1 MEESKVQR
9 LRVFVSHATDDL
21 AIAREI
27 KSELQYL
34 GVEVWMA
41 ADQIQGGA
49 NFAEEVTN
57 AITSSDAVLVLLS
70 GKSIAS
76 PHVKREVN
84 LTVDKN
90 IFFIP
95 VLVDQADGFVKNLPA
110 DWNYWLTV
118 VQILK
123 LENAVETAFEIKKLI
138 HQKRALPQMELGPS
152 SNSALKERKTVRTA
166 LPLLIPTLW
175 RRLTSK
181 RWKKVVLASVMA
193 ILVIAYFTPAEDTG
207 PTIEDFAN
215 GSDEEFIMPVDLTA
229 KVIVA
234 KESMMATDYQNEL
247 PIFPTA
253 VANYE
258 FTDEVTVDDYA
269 GFRIAYP
276 GDWMPLPEFSDG
288 TMINGCDRTF
298 WILRWRV
305 NNENMIL
312 STATGYIDGSGSGVF
327 EEGAVTGGAGYI
339 QGFAC
344 EAPFFKVAKNAYV
357 SDATTKNVS
366 YLTDVNYQLQVW
378 SYKPNI

>member
-1 MEESKVQR
+1 MENHLEDTRPLR
-9 LRVFVSHATDDL
+9 LKVFVSHATDDL
-21 AIAREI
+21 VIAREI

-57 AITSSDAVLVLLS
+57 AITTSDAVLVLLS
-70 GKSIAS
+70 NKSIAS

-84 LTVDKN
+84 LTVDRN

-95 VLVDQADGFVKNLPA
+95 VLLDKQDGFVKSLPA

-138 HQKRALPQMELGPS
+138 QQKKNIS
-152 SNSALKERKTVRTA
+152 SPENHLTSNDSMQGSMTAGRKGSR
-166 LPLLIPTLW
+166 LLARVW
-175 RRLTSK
+175 HRLTAK
-181 RWKKVVLASVMA
+181 RWKKISWAFVLA
-193 ILVIAYFTPAEDTG
+193 ILVLAYFTPAEDTG

-215 GSDEEFIMPVDLTA
+215 GSNEEFIMPVDLTP

-269 GFRIAYP
+269 GFRLFYP
-276 GDWMPLPEFSDG
+276 DDWVPVPEFSDG
-288 TMINGCDRTF
+288 TMINGCDQTF

-327 EEGAVTGGAGYI
+327 EEDAVKGGAGYI

-344 EAPFFKVAKNAYV
+344 EAPFFKIAKNDYV
-357 SDATTKNVS
+357 KNGS
-366 YLTDVNYQLQVW
+366 NLTDVNYQLQVW
-378 SYKPNI
+378 RYKPNI